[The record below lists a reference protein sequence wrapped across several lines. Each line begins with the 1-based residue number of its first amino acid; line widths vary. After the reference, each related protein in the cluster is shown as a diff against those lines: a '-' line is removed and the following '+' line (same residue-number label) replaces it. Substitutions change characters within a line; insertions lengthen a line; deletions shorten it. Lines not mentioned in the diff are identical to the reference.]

1 MKHLYIIDDIAQASC
16 YGVKT
21 YITQIIASW
30 KSSPQGKLT
39 VVKMNGSDNDIIET
53 WSEGIRFLWI
63 PKEDEENEIHYEEYC
78 KELASVFTTCMSEA
92 EQNIIQINFFRHSMF
107 LNNIK
112 EMMPSCKFIIVIHY
126 FDWGL
131 DIGNDLSKMEK
142 ILNKNISE
150 CTLKEKG
157 FLRLFTINGS
167 FFHFADRIICLSEYC
182 KYILL
187 NLYHLN
193 KEMIHLSYNKLPDN
207 AVFPNN
213 EIRNKKKQ
221 NMFFHDN
228 EKIILF
234 VGRLE
239 SNKGIIFLLK
249 AFRKLLNDI
258 KNIRLVI
265 VGGGE
270 YDDYICEASDIAAKV
285 VFTGKITQNRLYD
298 LYQITDIGVLPSI
311 YEQCSYVMIEMMMY
325 GIPLIA
331 TNTSGLSEMI
341 HEKENGTKIYA
352 QFGSQQFIE
361 EIYEKLKAFITM
373 SDMEISKMKKHSREL
388 YLKKYSLSA
397 LNQINQELWAV

>member
-21 YITQIIASW
+21 YINQIIASW

-78 KELASVFTTCMSEA
+78 KELASAFTTCMSEA

-157 FLRLFTINGS
+157 FYDSSQLMVPFFT
-167 FFHFADRIICLSEYC
+167 LQTE
-182 KYILL
+182 
-187 NLYHLN
+187 
-193 KEMIHLSYNKLPDN
+193 
-207 AVFPNN
+207 
-213 EIRNKKKQ
+213 
-221 NMFFHDN
+221 
-228 EKIILF
+228 
-234 VGRLE
+234 
-239 SNKGIIFLLK
+239 
-249 AFRKLLNDI
+249 
-258 KNIRLVI
+258 
-265 VGGGE
+265 
-270 YDDYICEASDIAAKV
+270 
-285 VFTGKITQNRLYD
+285 
-298 LYQITDIGVLPSI
+298 
-311 YEQCSYVMIEMMMY
+311 
-325 GIPLIA
+325 
-331 TNTSGLSEMI
+331 
-341 HEKENGTKIYA
+341 
-352 QFGSQQFIE
+352 
-361 EIYEKLKAFITM
+361 
-373 SDMEISKMKKHSREL
+373 
-388 YLKKYSLSA
+388 
-397 LNQINQELWAV
+397 